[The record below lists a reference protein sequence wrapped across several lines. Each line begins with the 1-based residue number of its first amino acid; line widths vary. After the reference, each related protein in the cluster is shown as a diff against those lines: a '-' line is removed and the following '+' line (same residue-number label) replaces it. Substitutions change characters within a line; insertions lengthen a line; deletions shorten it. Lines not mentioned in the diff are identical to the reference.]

1 MTMSKSSFE
10 FYSSTAGML
19 AGVLN
24 DAWQEL
30 VDSRDPRVLDHTLTR
45 EQIASRI
52 RLSALLGE
60 RNPTR
65 LKADALTKVRS

>member
-1 MTMSKSSFE
+1 MTMPKTFD

-19 AGVLN
+19 ASVLD

-30 VDSRDPRVLDHTLTR
+30 VNSRDPRVLDQTLTR

-60 RNPTR
+60 RNPAR
-65 LKADALTKVRS
+65 LKSDALSKGA